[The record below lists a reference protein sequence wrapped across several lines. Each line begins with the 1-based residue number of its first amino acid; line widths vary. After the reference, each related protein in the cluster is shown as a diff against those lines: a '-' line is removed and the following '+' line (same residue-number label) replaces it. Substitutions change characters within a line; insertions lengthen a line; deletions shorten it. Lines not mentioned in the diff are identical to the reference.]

1 MNALRELLHKLTD
14 GAPLS
19 GDDIIALA
27 LLLTMVASL
36 AHLLTM
42 LVTRWGDQNIA
53 LKSLLAS
60 ILIHGVCILGLEV
73 FEPLALRK
81 ATANELPLE
90 PPEVLTEV
98 LVESDQNVKLPESG
112 NIPIAD
118 RPKSSCNVLQ
128 TPLRRLLNPNFP
140 IARPTNWNH

>member
-112 NIPIAD
+112 NNRAATFCRHLSGD
-118 RPKSSCNVLQ
+118 YSTQ
-128 TPLRRLLNPNFP
+128 TSRSH
-140 IARPTNWNH
+140 ARQTGITDNCG